1 MIFQTGER
9 VVFIG
14 DSVTEYGHGKP
25 VGEGLFEGVGSGYVR
40 VVENFINVFYPERTI
55 RISNTGI
62 SGNNILDLKRRWQT
76 DLLDLRPDWVS
87 ICIGINDVW
96 RQFDSPALKEQHV
109 EPEVYEETYRELIER
124 TLPQVKG
131 IILMTPYYIEA
142 QREDPMRRRMDTYA
156 GITKKLA
163 AEYELICV
171 DLQKAFDDFLEFRHS
186 SFLAWDRVH
195 PSPAGCFLMGTEF
208 LRQTGFD
215 FTRLNGA
222 GKK

>member
-1 MIFQTGER
+1 M
-9 VVFIG
+9 
-14 DSVTEYGHGKP
+14 
-25 VGEGLFEGVGSGYVR
+25 GEGLFEGVGSGYVR

-87 ICIGINDVW
+87 VCIGINDVW

-124 TLPQVKG
+124 TLPQVRG
-131 IILMTPYYIEA
+131 MILITPFYIEKL
-142 QREDPMRRRMDTYA
+142 REDPMRKRMDTYT

-163 AEYELICV
+163 AE
-171 DLQKAFDDFLEFRHS
+171 
-186 SFLAWDRVH
+186 
-195 PSPAGCFLMGTEF
+195 
-208 LRQTGFD
+208 
-215 FTRLNGA
+215 
-222 GKK
+222 

>member
-1 MIFQTGER
+1 MCVSWKILLMC
-9 VVFIG
+9 FIRNAR
-14 DSVTEYGHGKP
+14 SA
-25 VGEGLFEGVGSGYVR
+25 
-40 VVENFINVFYPERTI
+40 
-55 RISNTGI
+55 ISNTGI

-163 AEYELICV
+163 AEYGLICV
-171 DLQKAFDDFLEFRHS
+171 DLLKAFDDFLEFRHS
-186 SFLAWDRVH
+186 SFLAWEPRASESGRLLFDGNGIP
-195 PSPAGCFLMGTEF
+195 PSD
-208 LRQTGFD
+208 GF
-215 FTRLNGA
+215 
-222 GKK
+222 